1 MSQSHSFYYRHLY
14 GALLAL
20 LVVNFM
26 PDHLASQTVS
36 RQKQY
41 AQVILMGIS
50 AFIVNTTEFVPVALL
65 TDIAKDFSITTAETG
80 LMLTLY
86 AWVVAAMSLPL
97 MLLTSRFERKRLL
110 LALFVLFIAS
120 HALSVFAWSFQVLLI
135 SRVGIAFSH
144 AIFWAITA
152 AITLRVAPEGK
163 RALALSIL
171 ATGTALA
178 MVLGVPIGRIVGQW
192 FGWRTTFAGIGIIAF
207 IIFILQAKLLPDLPS
222 MFEGSF
228 RKIPELLKNPLLV
241 SLYLFCFLIFTA
253 DYAAYTYIEPFMS
266 RVGAISEHLTTFIL
280 LLFGGAGLIGS
291 VMFSRWGDKSSTH
304 LMVIS
309 TVLVLICMLTM
320 VWTVTSMWL
329 LSLNT
334 VIWGAAMMLLMLT
347 IQSKVIEIDI
357 SAQDMVM
364 AMFSGIINLGIG
376 MGALLGGYAVT
387 HIALSSVGF
396 VGAAIA
402 SVALLLMIFMIKSFP
417 NLS

>member
-1 MSQSHSFYYRHLY
+1 
-14 GALLAL
+14 
-20 LVVNFM
+20 M
-26 PDHLASQTVS
+26 PDHLAPQTIS

-110 LALFVLFIAS
+110 LALFAVFIAS

-207 IIFILQAKLLPDLPS
+207 IVFILQARLLPDLPS

-266 RVGAISEHLTTFIL
+266 RVGAISENLTTFIL

-291 VMFSRWGDKSSTH
+291 VMFSRWGDKSSTQ
-304 LMVIS
+304 LMLIS
-309 TVLVLICMLTM
+309 TVLVLGCMMTM
-320 VWTVTSMWL
+320 VWAVTSMWL
-329 LSLNT
+329 LSMNT

-402 SVALLLMIFMIKSFP
+402 SIALLLMIFMIKRFP
-417 NLS
+417 NFG